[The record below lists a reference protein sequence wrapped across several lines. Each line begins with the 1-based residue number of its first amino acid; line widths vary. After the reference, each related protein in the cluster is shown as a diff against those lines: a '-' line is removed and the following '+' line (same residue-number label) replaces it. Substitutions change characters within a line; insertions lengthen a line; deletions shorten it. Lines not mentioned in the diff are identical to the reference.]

1 MHGRVVV
8 FGNFVADVIAKP
20 LERLPERGQLL
31 ILDTIQT
38 HVGGNAP
45 NTAGALGKLG
55 ESVSV
60 GGRVGLDP
68 YGDFLL
74 AQLAGWGV
82 ETGPV
87 LRDPEAAT
95 GVTLVAVDRTGERSF
110 LHHFGAN
117 AAVTAADLNW
127 DMVADASHFHLA
139 SFFVLPALDGAGAAA
154 LFKAAR
160 QRGCT
165 TSLDVCW
172 DREGRWLMSLGPALP
187 HVDFFFPSEAEALAL
202 TGERQ
207 AHDAAAALRA
217 GGCGAVLI
225 KRGERGTYY
234 LGPGTTGRPTARS
247 GAPVVARE
255 TPAFPVAVRDS
266 TGAGDCCIAGFLY
279 GWRRGWDLE
288 RILRFANGCGARSVA
303 SFGGVTGIVS
313 APLMEEWLCE
323 QGS

>member
-127 DMVADASHFHLA
+127 DMVADASHF
-139 SFFVLPALDGAGAAA
+139 
-154 LFKAAR
+154 
-160 QRGCT
+160 
-165 TSLDVCW
+165 
-172 DREGRWLMSLGPALP
+172 
-187 HVDFFFPSEAEALAL
+187 
-202 TGERQ
+202 
-207 AHDAAAALRA
+207 
-217 GGCGAVLI
+217 
-225 KRGERGTYY
+225 
-234 LGPGTTGRPTARS
+234 
-247 GAPVVARE
+247 
-255 TPAFPVAVRDS
+255 
-266 TGAGDCCIAGFLY
+266 
-279 GWRRGWDLE
+279 
-288 RILRFANGCGARSVA
+288 
-303 SFGGVTGIVS
+303 
-313 APLMEEWLCE
+313 
-323 QGS
+323 